1 MKIVLGPYHP
11 QLEDAL
17 AEEIRARR
25 EQDLLAPLLL
35 VVPSETLR
43 RRVKVLLSGERGL
56 HLLNFHVLTFF
67 QLSLNLFHEMD
78 GPAEP
83 TLRDDTFMEEALKR
97 VIPAGGRFAR
107 MMENDAYSA
116 LWQSLRDLK
125 DAMVDPE
132 AALEALREGLFR
144 NTDRN
149 ALGDLFALH
158 REVTRRF
165 PEWQAQDHQDLD
177 AAVARHAPVSAHL
190 GQFER
195 IYYYGFYDLT
205 QSQLELFR
213 SIAGNYPVT
222 LFYPLA
228 QGHPDWSFAQ
238 DFYDRYLRGLA
249 GADEV
254 VDLLDGSAGAD
265 TSASARAP
273 GSAPA
278 PEPVPPP
285 PRDHQLRGSPGRS
298 PHRGQEPAPAGGG
311 RRDQAPTRRGGGAH
325 PGSLPAVDS
334 GDLSPSTASRSTP
347 RPRSPCAASI
357 ASGPC

>member
-1 MKIVLGPYHP
+1 MKIILGPYHP

-17 AEEIRARR
+17 AEEIHARK
-25 EQDLLAPLLL
+25 EHDPLAPLLL

-43 RRVKVLLSGERGL
+43 RRVKVLLAQERGL
-56 HLLNFHVLTFF
+56 SLLNFHVLTFF
-67 QLSLNLFHEMD
+67 QVSLNLFHEMH
-78 GPAEP
+78 GPAGP
-83 TLRDDTFMEEALKR
+83 TLRDQTFMEEALKR

-107 MMENDAYSA
+107 MMENDGACSA

-254 VDLLDGSAGAD
+254 VDLLDGGAGAD
-265 TSASARAP
+265 TAASARAP
-273 GSAPA
+273 DPLPPANRSPRRVIISCAGPGTKSSPWPRTCSGWWRKKGSSSNAWGWWRAPWTA
-278 PEPVPPP
+278 TC
-285 PRDHQLRGSPGRS
+285 RGSRRS
-298 PHRGQEPAPAGGG
+298 F
-311 RRDQAPTRRGGGAH
+311 
-325 PGSLPAVDS
+325 
-334 GDLSPSTASRSTP
+334 PSTASRSTP

-357 ASGPC
+357 ASGRC